1 MATTIGDTISRVR
14 NTIRGVREDAFLTD
28 RFIYSL
34 VLKYAKLYIR
44 RQDTENKI
52 MRFQSLFETL
62 PCVDLIEV
70 DKVEACCSGI
80 KSKCII
86 MRTKDRLPTVLEG
99 AYGPLFRTISSID
112 GSQQCYKTY
121 PSTYTN
127 MANTVNFKYNQN
139 KYYWYSDG
147 YLYFPNLIWDS
158 VRVEGLWD
166 ASINFYKCDGD
177 VCQGRQQ
184 DPTHVPEYLFAEIE
198 KAVLGDI
205 MILAKMPV
213 ESGDDKQNILRS

>member
-1 MATTIGDTISRVR
+1 MTTIGDTISRLR
-14 NTIRGVREDAFLTD
+14 NTIKGVREDAFITD

-34 VLKYAKLYIR
+34 VLKYAKLLITK
-44 RQDTENKI
+44 QDTANKI

-62 PCVDLIEV
+62 PCLELIEV

-86 MRTKDRLPTVLEG
+86 MRTKNKLPTVLEG

-112 GSQQCYKTY
+112 GSIQCYKTY
-121 PSTYTN
+121 PSTYAN
-127 MANTVNFKYNQN
+127 MANTVNFKYNKN
-139 KYYWYSDG
+139 KYYWYLDG
-147 YLYFPNLIWDS
+147 YLYFPNIDWEA

-166 ASINFYKCDGD
+166 ESITYLKCDTD
-177 VCQGRQQ
+177 TCNIRQNEA
-184 DPTHVPEYLFAEIE
+184 THFPEYLFADIE
-198 KAVLGDI
+198 RNVINDI
-205 MILAKMPV
+205 MVLAKMPT